1 MTALLWLTVASA
13 GALGAV
19 LRVLVSDAV
28 QARWHRTGAGTLLVN
43 LLGAFA
49 LGAWMGSAER
59 LDDAWLWVVGTGFL
73 GAFTT
78 FSTWMVVLLERW
90 HGGERRAALIEG
102 VLTLSAGVTV
112 TALGGWL
119 ALLALG

>member
-19 LRVLVSDAV
+19 LRALVSDAV

-49 LGAWMGSAER
+49 LGAWMGGAAH
-59 LDDAWLWVVGTGFL
+59 LDDTWLWVVGTGFL

-102 VLTLSAGVTV
+102 ALTLSAGVAV